1 MLYNFFIPFFTRTIR
16 LRLESGTMVKEVTVV
31 QCCNW
36 PQQCSPLST
45 VFDLI
50 KQVTKI
56 TLNGKILYITHMAS
70 NLDTFV
76 KN

>member
-1 MLYNFFIPFFTRTIR
+1 MTFFTRTIR

-50 KQVTKI
+50 KQVTNT
-56 TLNGKILYITHMAS
+56 TLHGKILYITHMVS
-70 NLDTFV
+70 NIDSYCESLTQFV
-76 KN
+76 

>member
-1 MLYNFFIPFFTRTIR
+1 MTFLTRTIR

-50 KQVTKI
+50 KQVTK
-56 TLNGKILYITHMAS
+56 TVQNGKVLYITQI
-70 NLDTFV
+70 V
-76 KN
+76 